1 MLSGGAR
8 HEVVV
13 GAALLDPLGNG
24 GVCHVAWLLVAA
36 FVARLRLALGHG
48 HAGDHDAV
56 ITTLQVA
63 RRRLVAAEVLAQ
75 APAIEDL
82 CTRSMRAIERVG
94 ASVGRG

>member
-36 FVARLRLALGHG
+36 FVARLRLALKGVPEER
-48 HAGDHDAV
+48 AADARIQSRACEFV
-56 ITTLQVA
+56 WCKKVCM
-63 RRRLVAAEVLAQ
+63 Q
-75 APAIEDL
+75 APG
-82 CTRSMRAIERVG
+82 SMIAR
-94 ASVGRG
+94 